1 MNVINDPKL
10 FKQME
15 DVLDQKGVNFSSL
28 VESTNDV
35 IEKQYN
41 NFKKELLFEDEHQ
54 LLESIQ
60 I

>member
-1 MNVINDPKL
+1 MNVLNDPKL